1 MKITY
6 LLLLIIFTSGAAA
19 SEVDEYI
26 NEGIKFHDTGSYDK
40 AIQKYKMALKLEPN
54 NSLAL
59 YELTFSYMVSKK
71 NKECIKTAN
80 KGLKTKSNL
89 QKKFTV
95 ALGSCYS
102 QLGKSKEA
110 IKAFENGLKLDPTD
124 TSLHLNIAV
133 TFLNIKQN
141 KKAIYH
147 LKESVKYSNGYASP
161 YYFLAEIYRTTHHR
175 IPAMFFYMQFVL
187 LEPNTRRSQDAS
199 KKIFSL
205 LYQGLKKKEN
215 GDMDI
220 IVNPNSPKDEG
231 DFTALELASSVAAAA
246 SMPGKNKKS
255 TDDIVRYT
263 EALTSFVKIC
273 SEIDDKNLD
282 STFTWQYAMK
292 DMITLQQSSDFN
304 TYVYVLA
311 EKAGIQ
317 GATNWL
323 DENKTKIEKMSK
335 AVKAL

>member
-1 MKITY
+1 MKIAS
-6 LLLLIIFTSGAAA
+6 LLLLMTFASGVVA

-26 NEGIKFHDTGSYDK
+26 NQGIKLHDAGSYDK
-40 AIQKYKMALKLEPN
+40 AVQNYKMALKLEPN

-89 QKKFTV
+89 QKKFFV

-102 QLGKSKEA
+102 QSGKTEKA
-110 IKAFENGLKLDPTD
+110 IKSFEQGLKLDPTD

-133 TFLNIKQN
+133 TLLNIKQN

-161 YYFLAEIYRTTHHR
+161 YYYLAEIYRTTHHR
-175 IPAMFFYMQFVL
+175 IPAMFFYMRFVL
-187 LEPNTRRSQDAS
+187 LESNTKRSQDAS

-220 IVNPNSPKDEG
+220 IVNPASPKDEG
-231 DFTALELASSVAAAA
+231 DFTTLELASSIAAAA
-246 SMPGKNKKS
+246 SMPGKNKKLKA
-255 TDDIVRYT
+255 DIERYT

-273 SEIDDKNLD
+273 SEIDDKKLE

-292 DMITLQQSSDFN
+292 DMIALQKSSDFN

-311 EKAGIQ
+311 QKAGIQ

-323 DENKTKIEKMSK
+323 DENTIKVEKMSK
-335 AVKAL
+335 AIKTL